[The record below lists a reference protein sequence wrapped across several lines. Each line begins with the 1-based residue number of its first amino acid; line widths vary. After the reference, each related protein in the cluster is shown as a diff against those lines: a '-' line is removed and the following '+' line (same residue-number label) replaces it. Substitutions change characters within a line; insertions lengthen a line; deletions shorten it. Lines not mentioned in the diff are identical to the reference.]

1 MSNKKYNVT
10 IIQATDPAQTSD
22 STSAA
27 LAKLFKISTDKA
39 EKILQKKSFVIKK
52 NTDKATAEKFHKAIS
67 AIGVSCQINEIAE
80 AEEDISLPKIEDVQ
94 TSESGRPLTDI
105 TRPDIA
111 PLHSEQADL
120 SLVERSPGKSEK
132 KEKIKPI
139 DNVAP
144 ENYCPECGTI
154 RASADSTCI
163 HCGYDPI
170 EIRTS
175 NTKSIL
181 IKLAIILLVLA
192 IAGAIAFP
200 YYQQYA
206 KQQQVQDD
214 LKLAF
219 DTRNKITD
227 FILQTNFWPNQ
238 NIDAGLQKDISNR
251 SLKSVVVG
259 DNSVITVT
267 IHADS
272 LQGSEQTLIFT
283 PRTLK
288 GRIVWNCLGGTLQ
301 EEYRPNICHKQT
313 P

>member
-10 IIQATDPAQTSD
+10 IIQATDPSQTPD
-22 STSAA
+22 STTA
-27 LAKLFKISTDKA
+27 LAKLFKISADKA

-52 NTDKATAEKFHKAIS
+52 DTDKTTAEKFHKAIS
-67 AIGVSCQINEIAE
+67 AIGVNCQIDEIAE
-80 AEEDISLPKIEDVQ
+80 AEEDLALPKIEEIQ
-94 TSESGRPLTDI
+94 ANKSGRALTDI
-105 TRPDIA
+105 TRPDIT
-111 PLHSEQADL
+111 PLHSEQANL
-120 SLVERSPGKSEK
+120 SLAEKSPEKLNK
-132 KEKIKPI
+132 KEKIRPI
-139 DNVAP
+139 DNVDPA
-144 ENYCPECGTI
+144 NYCPECGTI

-170 EIRTS
+170 EIST
-175 NTKSIL
+175 NKTKSML
-181 IKLAIILLVLA
+181 IKLTIILLVLG
-192 IAGAIAFP
+192 IGIVIAFP

-206 KQQQVQDD
+206 KQMQVQDD

-238 NIDAGLQKDISNR
+238 NIDAGLDKDISNR

-259 DNSVITVT
+259 DDSVITV
-267 IHADS
+267 IVHADA

-283 PRTLK
+283 PKTLK
-288 GRIVWNCLGGTLQ
+288 GRIVWNCLGGSLQ
-301 EEYRPNICHKQT
+301 EEYRPKICQKQAA